1 MNPENTPV
9 TDAAA
14 AIPPTATEVIGSV
27 GIMESERW
35 YLYLI
40 ETVLGHY
47 YCGITT
53 NVERRFQEHQ
63 GGGRLAARSL
73 RGKGPLQLRFYAK
86 AGDRRLALRLEYR
99 VKRLARKDK
108 QRLIRGDLTL
118 SSLLDAP
125 ASR

>member
-1 MNPENTPV
+1 MNPENTPAMDV
-9 TDAAA
+9 SSP
-14 AIPPTATEVIGSV
+14 IPSARINSDRAVIETG
-27 GIMESERW
+27 W